1 VFGCAVSRSVCHA
14 QCHSLGARSCAA
26 GAWDARCIRAGH
38 LIRGLSEQ
46 GAAMACK
53 PALRTGKLAVGT
65 GFRLCFADPTV
76 GAAAGRRPM
85 ALVTSPGHTTGGRLS
100 FVLGALRG
108 TGARMMRQLGRG
120 FSMPLSPSAQQ
131 QKGHRLRA
139 VGAHSLAASSSAS
152 TADDLWLEE
161 VDSDRALDWV
171 KGQNKNTFQTLGD
184 PVQSPLYPRLK
195 AIYESKD
202 KIPAVVKRGDYFYNF
217 WQDAENPRG
226 IWRRT
231 SWEEYVKASPAW
243 ETLLD
248 VDQLGKDEG
257 QSWVWQGSIP
267 VDLGPGTTPTHCMVQ
282 LSPVRLYVPCLG
294 AGILHGSRNQPAWPR
309 RLPLCSMSCMAY
321 SKYRRA

>member
-1 VFGCAVSRSVCHA
+1 
-14 QCHSLGARSCAA
+14 
-26 GAWDARCIRAGH
+26 
-38 LIRGLSEQ
+38 
-46 GAAMACK
+46 
-53 PALRTGKLAVGT
+53 
-65 GFRLCFADPTV
+65 
-76 GAAAGRRPM
+76 M
-85 ALVTSPGHTTGGRLS
+85 ALVTSPGQRTGGRLS

-120 FSMPLSPSAQQ
+120 FSVPPLSPSAQQ
-131 QKGHRLRA
+131 QKEFHLRA
-139 VGAHSLAASSSAS
+139 VGLRASAASSSAS
-152 TADDLWLEE
+152 MDDLWLEE

-184 PVQSPLYPRLK
+184 PAQSPLYPRLK

-202 KIPAVVKRGDYFYNF
+202 KIPAAIKRGDYFYNF

-248 VDQLGKDEG
+248 VDQLGTDEG

-267 VDLGPGTTPTHCMVQ
+267 VDLGPGITPTHCMVQ
-282 LSPVRLYVPCLG
+282 LSPVRP
-294 AGILHGSRNQPAWPR
+294 PR
-309 RLPLCSMSCMAY
+309 MPLSAAAS
-321 SKYRRA
+321 